1 MIHSSCDQKE
11 ELKMNKEKTLK
22 IINRLQLIL
31 DSKKSTPEYEVAK
44 LYINTWVKGQL
55 KTIEEKINGNE
66 LVTYY
71 SPRKTYAQLFQ
82 EFMCLYF
89 CLRIDSKIKIYAIAV
104 LFDFET
110 RDLIIELYKQLFDKE
125 QRNIDSHLRGYIDFN
140 DLSKESQFEV
150 IRHNYTRMGAC

>member
-1 MIHSSCDQKE
+1 
-11 ELKMNKEKTLK
+11 MNKEKTLK
-22 IINRLQLIL
+22 IINKLQSII
-31 DSKKSTPEYEVAK
+31 DSKKSTSEYEVAK

-82 EFMCLYF
+82 EFIGLYF
-89 CLRIDSKIKIYAIAV
+89 CLNINPKIKIYAIAV

-110 RDLIIELYKQLFDKE
+110 RDLIIDLYKQLFNKE
-125 QRNIDSHLRGYIDFN
+125 QRNNDAHLRGYIDFDYLN
-140 DLSKESQFEV
+140 KLSQFEV
-150 IRHNYTRMGAC
+150 IRNSYARKGAC